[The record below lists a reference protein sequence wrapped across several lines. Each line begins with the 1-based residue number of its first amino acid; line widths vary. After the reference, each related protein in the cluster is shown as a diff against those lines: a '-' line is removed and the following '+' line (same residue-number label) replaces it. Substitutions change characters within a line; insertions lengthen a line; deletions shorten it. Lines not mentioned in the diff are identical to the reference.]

1 MSDLLEQIV
10 GEFTSDPTDRISD
23 VTPQDDGS
31 YLVNGSANVRELV
44 RTFGWDLPTDGPK
57 TFNGLILEQL
67 ESIPEPGTSLLIN
80 GYPVEVLQ
88 TQDNAVKTAR
98 IAPQARRDPH

>member
-1 MSDLLEQIV
+1 
-10 GEFTSDPTDRISD
+10 
-23 VTPQDDGS
+23 
-31 YLVNGSANVRELV
+31 V
-44 RTFGWDLPTDGPK
+44 RTFGWKLPTEGPR

-67 ESIPEPGTSLLIN
+67 GSIPEPGTSLLIN

-98 IAPQARRDPH
+98 LVPQQRKTKTRR